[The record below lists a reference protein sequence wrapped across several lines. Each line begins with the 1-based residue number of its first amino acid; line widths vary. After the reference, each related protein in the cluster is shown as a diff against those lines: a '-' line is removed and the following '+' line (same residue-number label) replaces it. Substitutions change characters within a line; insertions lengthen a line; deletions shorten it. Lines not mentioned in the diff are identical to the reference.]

1 MGVLETWELW
11 VASSG
16 AQFALLGNSG
26 HETSRAGFWTLPDLE
41 GDEQEGAGPMGP
53 PAHRPPGSW
62 GCSVAEAQLGQL
74 LMAPVAAQAL
84 FFIKPSSWPAAELC
98 LPLPCSFLWQRAAF
112 LERCFGAGTRLFVE
126 TRSVS
131 CS

>member
-1 MGVLETWELW
+1 MGVLRMWELW

-16 AQFALLGNSG
+16 AQFALPGNSG

-41 GDEQEGAGPMGP
+41 GDEQEGAGAMGP

-62 GCSVAEAQLGQL
+62 GCSMAEAQLGQL

-84 FFIKPSSWPAAELC
+84 FY
-98 LPLPCSFLWQRAAF
+98 
-112 LERCFGAGTRLFVE
+112 
-126 TRSVS
+126 
-131 CS
+131 